1 MAFPLPTPKK
11 KKKNIDMIPLIL
23 ENATATNVIMKLW
36 FVLEMSTQFFFLFFL
51 FFIFKFRQE
60 AGSVSLLQIFFQ

>member
-1 MAFPLPTPKK
+1 MAFPLPTPQK

-36 FVLEMSTQFFFLFFL
+36 FVLEMITQF
-51 FFIFKFRQE
+51 
-60 AGSVSLLQIFFQ
+60 